1 MMHEIRQLET
11 YQHLIS
17 IRMNKVLRRLGT
29 GVKGR
34 NKRTRFPGIC
44 EDAKALGVSR
54 SHLYFVLTGQRKSPR
69 IEEYYRKKGVEV

>member
-1 MMHEIRQLET
+1 MMTRKQIKGNSNQ
-11 YQHLIS
+11 
-17 IRMNKVLRRLGT
+17 KGT

-54 SHLYFVLTGQRKSPR
+54 SHLYFVLTGERKSPR